1 MTSLKEDQVQ
11 NVQPML
17 FSNINGKKLQLQFD
31 APEVSSDAG
40 MLIIR
45 EVERHTNFI
54 KNFAESFIDKR
65 KQSYVKHSQ
74 QELVG
79 QRVLQICSGY
89 PDCNDGDS
97 LKNDPA
103 LKVSVGRSVNDASLG
118 SQPTL
123 SRLDNSFNK
132 TDLMRMAYALGDNFL
147 NGFSKEPETIIIDM
161 DPSVNKTYG
170 DQQLT
175 LFNGFVDDYCL
186 MPFHVFDGVTG
197 QLMTSVLRPGTTPSG
212 TEIVTVLRRIEQQI
226 RSRFKKTTLI
236 FRADSHHCRPEVL
249 EFLDN
254 KNMKFIIGLQP
265 NIALN
270 KTFRRYADAAKYSAD
285 LDQRKVRSFH
295 ETHYAA
301 GTWSQEY
308 RVVAR
313 VQATPTGTDLRYVVT
328 NIEDIPAK
336 NLYEVLYCDRA
347 NAELMIKD
355 SKLGLNSDRMS
366 CHTMQ
371 ANQFR
376 MLLHGV
382 AYQLMHSLRANF
394 LKGTKLATAMFDSIR
409 LKLLK
414 VAGRFVLSKRTVKV
428 HLPDSSPIK
437 SLYARVAAI
446 SAQLMVT

>member
-1 MTSLKEDQVQ
+1 MASLKEDQAQ

-17 FSNINGKKLQLQFD
+17 FSNIQGNKLQLQFD
-31 APEVSSDAG
+31 AQEVSSDAG
-40 MLIIR
+40 MLILR
-45 EVERHTNFI
+45 EVEMHTDFI
-54 KNFAESFIDKR
+54 KNFAESFPDKR
-65 KQSYVKHSQ
+65 NQSYVKHSQ
-74 QELVG
+74 QELIA
-79 QRVLQICSGY
+79 QRILQICNGY

-103 LKVSVGRSVNDASLG
+103 LKIAVGRSVEDASLG
-118 SQPTL
+118 SQSTL

-132 TDLMRMAYALGDNFL
+132 PDLMRMAYALGENFL

-161 DPSVNKTYG
+161 DPTVNKTYG
-170 DQQLT
+170 DQQLA

-197 QLMTSVLRPGTTPSG
+197 QLITTVLRPGTTPSG
-212 TEIVTVLRRIEQQI
+212 TEIVTVLKRIERQL
-226 RSRFKKTTLI
+226 RRRFKKTKLI
-236 FRADSHHCRPEVL
+236 FRADSHHCRHEVL
-249 EFLDN
+249 EFLE
-254 KNMKFIIGLQP
+254 KENMQFVIGLQP
-265 NIALN
+265 NPVLN
-270 KTFRRYADAAKYSAD
+270 RTFRCYADAAKYSAD
-285 LDQRKVRSFH
+285 LDWRKVRSFH
-295 ETHYAA
+295 QTHYAA
-301 GTWSQEY
+301 ETWSKKH

-328 NIEDIPAK
+328 NMEDISAK

-382 AYQLMHSLRANF
+382 AYQLMHSFRANF
-394 LKGTKLATAMFDSIR
+394 LQGTNMAKAMFDSIR

-414 VAGRFVLSKRTVKV
+414 VAGRFVVGKRTLKV
-428 HLPDSSPIK
+428 HLPETSPVK
-437 SLYARVAAI
+437 RLYARVAAI
-446 SAQLMVT
+446 SAHLLLT